1 MWKNYAREF
10 QVHINNFAP
19 FIYNNYAAK
28 YFTNS
33 SIFTNAPKA
42 YILSQN
48 EVFLTEIWLYFPDD
62 GIMD

>member
-1 MWKNYAREF
+1 
-10 QVHINNFAP
+10 VHINNFAP
-19 FIYNNYAAK
+19 FIYNNYPAK